1 MSWNANL
8 DEPFKELCQKRD
20 VLLEFGVKPE
30 LEYTPKTCKGK
41 MGLFN
46 VWDKNC
52 DGMMTLGEL
61 KAGIDYWDGDKD
73 GVFT

>member
-1 MSWNANL
+1 
-8 DEPFKELCQKRD
+8 
-20 VLLEFGVKPE
+20 VKPE